1 MNRRKKNNI
10 ENKKFV
16 KIIDKYTNNDLKVG
30 FVPVIGITPYSIC
43 LAGANPIPLII
54 KQGVL
59 NNSVYQT
66 NRTVSNK
73 NKRKHSKPHNIDID
87 TIKKLPDALRSP
99 TMICKGNYTGSLLII
114 TDLVD
119 KNNLPVVAS
128 IQLDQ
133 RGSKNKVNSITT
145 IFGAEHI
152 SKIITKAIKNDGII
166 AINIEKAEKLNTDL
180 EKRHFQ
186 SLRLNKIC
194 FDNSIAYSLENVK
207 YPNKNTIKK
216 ERAKM
221 DGMDFKQDIQEAVKQ
236 ATLPLYQRID
246 ALEEKLNVIVTAI
259 PTLVAFEA
267 ATHAN
272 KSIEETIQSMET
284 AVELITEC
292 DRTKGETIKV
302 CVYDADKT
310 LFTSEDGKGRIY
322 EDLGSFNND
331 NAELSKKIGE
341 AVITFDNNGNAKIPF
356 GVNEHGEPKGEY
368 ILSAEAV
375 NKIDDAKLSQIL
387 DGSYVLQV
395 LDRAFAKYEAEKE
408 KEKDGL
414 TQLKNSSALDKYQ
427 QTVLLDKIN
436 KGEESFML
444 RINIDNIN
452 DIRKEFGNDK
462 ANEVI
467 KAVAND
473 IRRQT
478 SKNAETKAFHIG
490 NGDFVCMMNDL
501 RKAQSAEDILSMTLC
516 KPVKVDGISI
526 TADVSTLLNV
536 VSITKDMIH
545 IPTEQEIVQE
555 AFKMELDETKPVQ
568 IVDSNDIGDITNEQP
583 EKEVRKETELVD
595 IRNKT
600 LLTIGNGK
608 EAEDMISKADEMGV
622 DYVSMSSKNLGTVLI
637 VDRVKDK
644 NFIDVFANDISK
656 TNQAKADKVYE
667 NVHLEVTKIIQ
678 ALDNSRNEQSHNKGG
693 TSI

>member
-1 MNRRKKNNI
+1 MSHDILKNLSVYI
-10 ENKKFV
+10 R
-16 KIIDKYTNNDLKVG
+16 
-30 FVPVIGITPYSIC
+30 TP
-43 LAGANPIPLII
+43 LVII
-54 KQGVL
+54 KSQNKEQYNILLDVEDYKSMKIDCLLRLDMKDGHYEV
-59 NNSVYQT
+59 
-66 NRTVSNK
+66 NRITSAFGK
-73 NKRKHSKPHNIDID
+73 AKLKRFIETAKEEKRI
-87 TIKKLPDALRSP
+87 LA
-99 TMICKGNYTGSLLII
+99 
-114 TDLVD
+114 V
-119 KNNLPVVAS
+119 
-128 IQLDQ
+128 
-133 RGSKNKVNSITT
+133 
-145 IFGAEHI
+145 
-152 SKIITKAIKNDGII
+152 
-166 AINIEKAEKLNTDL
+166 NIEKAD
-180 EKRHFQ
+180 
-186 SLRLNKIC
+186 RLLHSITANSAEENSIIC
-194 FDNSIAYSLENVK
+194 FDNSIAYSTKNVK
-207 YPNKNTIKK
+207 YPDKNIIEKESFIDSLDSKEERTI
-216 ERAKM
+216 M
-221 DGMDFKQDIQEAVKQ
+221 DGMDYKKDIQEAVKQ
-236 ATLPLYQRID
+236 ATMPLYERID

-272 KSIEETIQSMET
+272 KSIEETIQSMEI

-341 AVITFDNNGNAKIPF
+341 AVITFDNSGNAKIPF

-368 ILSAEAV
+368 ILSTEAV
-375 NKIDDAKLSQIL
+375 SKIDDAKLSQIL

-473 IRRQT
+473 ISRQT

-516 KPVKVDGISI
+516 KPVKVDGVSI

-568 IVDSNDIGDITNEQP
+568 IVDSNDIEDITNEQP

-656 TNQAKADKVYE
+656 INQAKADKVYE